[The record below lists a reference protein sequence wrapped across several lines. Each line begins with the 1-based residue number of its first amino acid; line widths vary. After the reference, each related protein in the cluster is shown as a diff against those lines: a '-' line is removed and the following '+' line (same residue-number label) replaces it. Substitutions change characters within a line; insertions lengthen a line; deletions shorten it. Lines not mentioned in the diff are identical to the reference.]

1 MTELNSRENDP
12 LPTDLSRSEN
22 ESVPIFSSGTDT
34 DVIALE
40 NRDFVQDLSAEQ
52 SRPDTCPPSVV
63 AVDSPPSMS
72 RGIGEAMGW
81 LFGAWLVH
89 VIAAVCIGILLII
102 RLIVNN
108 VASGKVQPMNL
119 DDSNSTMIIT
129 TGEMVLFVL
138 AAILAVALRYR
149 GRMFNELNFTRP
161 DSRHIWIVVAA
172 TLPLTF
178 CIAIWSVP
186 TQLAWDSIV
195 EMFPALK
202 MIDGMNVN
210 EEIKRMADSTP
221 LLLMIFSIAVLPAI
235 GEELIF
241 RGAIGRTLIAN
252 LGLWSGILLTSFL
265 FGWFHVHP
273 VHAISVMPLGLVMH
287 VVYLWTRSFWLP
299 MLLHF
304 VNNCWA
310 IIVAHFSKT
319 EHVIDGGSLNLLEG
333 LQMITAIIA
342 VIALGFGL
350 WQSRVRLVR
359 EDGSVLDPGRFP
371 LRVPTGPG
379 VHRQSNPMNP
389 WCWKLALVSSALC
402 HALVVFELVN
412 PR

>member
-12 LPTDLSRSEN
+12 VTTDLLRSET
-22 ESVPIFSSGTDT
+22 EAVPILSPELDSNAKAL
-34 DVIALE
+34 DV
-40 NRDFVQDLSAEQ
+40 RDFVEEQPAEPVCPNTLPSAI
-52 SRPDTCPPSVV
+52 P
-63 AVDSPPSMS
+63 VDSPPSWP

-89 VIAAVCIGILLII
+89 VIAAVCIVILLI
-102 RLIVNN
+102 VSNF
-108 VASGKVQPMNL
+108 ASGQARPMDF
-119 DDSNSTMIIT
+119 DDPKSTMIIT
-129 TGEMVLFVL
+129 MGEMILFVL
-138 AAILAVALRYR
+138 AAILAVTVRFWGRLR
-149 GRMFNELNFTRP
+149 NELNFTRP
-161 DSRHIWIVVAA
+161 DARHVWIVVAG

-186 TQLAWDSIV
+186 TQLVWDSVV
-195 EMFPALK
+195 EVFPSLK
-202 MIDGMNVN
+202 FIDGMNVN
-210 EEIKRMADSTP
+210 DEIKRMADTTP
-221 LLLMIFSIAVLPAI
+221 LWLMIFSVAVLPAI

-252 LGLWSGILLTSFL
+252 LGLWGGILLTSFL
-265 FGWFHVHP
+265 FGWFHMHP
-273 VHAISVMPLGLVMH
+273 VHAIAVMPLGWVMQ

-310 IIVAHFSKT
+310 TIVAHFST
-319 EHVIDGGSLNLLEG
+319 TDHVGHGGAINVLEG

-342 VIALGFGL
+342 VIALGLGL
-350 WQSRVRLVR
+350 WQSRVRLVT
-359 EDGSVLDPGRFP
+359 EDGSAWDAGRFP
-371 LRVPTGPG
+371 LRVPASPG
-379 VHRQSNPMNP
+379 VYRHADPMNP
-389 WCWKLALVSSALC
+389 WCWRLALVSSVLC